1 MTGNTHILGGIAS
14 SLAFVQITHY
24 YDPII
29 VVGASVFGSLLP
41 DICHTGSKIGKTF
54 PTISKIVNIVFGHRT
69 LTHSLLFLMIMAIVM
84 TRYIANESIIAGIII
99 GIISHY
105 VLDMFTKKGIMLFFP
120 INIMVRFPITTRTGS
135 KTENFVATLLSLLS
149 LYLGYETIIH
159 SI

>member
-24 YDPII
+24 DQII
-29 VVGASVFGSLLP
+29 VVGASVFGALLP
-41 DICHTGSKIGKTF
+41 DICHTGSKIGKIF
-54 PTISKIVNIVFGHRT
+54 PIISKIVNIVFGHRT
-69 LTHSLLFLMIMAIVM
+69 LTHSLLFLMIISFVM
-84 TRYIANESIIAGIII
+84 NHYISNESIVAGVII
-99 GIISHY
+99 GVISHY

-120 INIMVRFPITTRTGS
+120 LNIMVRFPITTRTGS
-135 KTENFVATLLSLLS
+135 KTENFVAALLSLLS